1 MMALV
6 LSAAAAAADDDDDD
20 DDDNLLCM
28 AGARSTIPSW
38 IACLSGQVM
47 ADGCD
52 VYFETRTMACDK

>member
-6 LSAAAAAADDDDDD
+6 LSAAAAAADDDDDDDD

-38 IACLSGQVM
+38 IACLSGRG
-47 ADGCD
+47 DGGWL
-52 VYFETRTMACDK
+52 